1 MCDPLLYVDGAGAVY
16 FVVVV
21 VGGYVKGKTFE
32 THYKSLPIVKKGK
45 YLMLVPATQ

>member
-1 MCDPLLYVDGAGAVY
+1 MRSLLYVDGAGAVY
-16 FVVVV
+16 FVVV